1 MYVSPAVRTIRD
13 DPIEGEPV
21 SLLLE
26 VADEVPVDDVATA
39 VEELGGTVETE
50 LEFRTLR
57 VTVDQERVGAVCE
70 TDGIDVV
77 ETANTLGIDI
87 DGAGEDVR
95 FED

>member
-1 MYVSPAVRTIRD
+1 MYVSPVVRTIRD

-26 VADEVPVDDVATA
+26 VADDVPVDKVARA
-39 VEELGGTVETE
+39 VEELGGAVDAE
-50 LEFRTLR
+50 LEFRTLQ
-57 VTVDQERVGAVCE
+57 VTVAHEQVGAVCE
-70 TDGIDVV
+70 TDGIEVV
-77 ETANTLGIDI
+77 ETANTLGADT